1 MGLYPELVKL
11 AGPVGTA
18 AVAAFLAAVAVVVVG
33 LVLAVTAGRRQPDG
47 RAMRAWTIA
56 AFAVAAL
63 GWVVALGGSFIGVAT
78 FLSGGRGSPLAGIAV
93 AAAGMAQICIAA
105 PSGFV
110 TAALALVG
118 YGSVRLLLDRY
129 K

>member
-1 MGLYPELVKL
+1 MGLYPQLVKL
-11 AGPVGTA
+11 AGPVGTV
-18 AVAAFLAAVAVVVVG
+18 AVASF
-33 LVLAVTAGRRQPDG
+33 VLAVLVVLAGFVLALAVGRSRPNG
-47 RAMRAWTIA
+47 RAMQGWTIA
-56 AFAVAAL
+56 VFAVAAL
-63 GWVVALGGSFIGVAT
+63 GWVVALGGSFIGVGT
-78 FLSGGRGSPLAGIAV
+78 FLAGGRASPLARAAL

-118 YGSVRLLLDRY
+118 YGSVRLFLDKY

>member
-11 AGPVGTA
+11 TGPVGT
-18 AVAAFLAAVAVVVVG
+18 VAAASFVLAVVVVSVG
-33 LVLAVTAGRRQPDG
+33 LVLAATVGRRQPDG
-47 RAMRAWTIA
+47 RAMQGWTIA
-56 AFAVAAL
+56 VFAVAAL
-63 GWVVALGGSFIGVAT
+63 GWVVALGGSFIGVGT
-78 FLSGGRGSPLAGIAV
+78 FLAGGRASPLARAAL
-93 AAAGMAQICIAA
+93 AAAGMAQICVAA

-118 YGSVRLLLDRY
+118 YGSVRLFLDKY